1 MSEPLASLLRPH
13 SLATF
18 WGQQHLVGKD
28 APISKLIESKTLAS
42 MIFWGPPG
50 VGKTTLARI
59 FASGMEADFY
69 ELSAVTTG
77 KADLQKIAQQ
87 ANTSGRP
94 TILFIDEIHRWSKT
108 QQDVLLP
115 LVEKGDISL
124 IGATTENPSFTIIA
138 PLLSRARVFVF
149 NKLTAAEILPALK
162 LAAKELGESVKVELL
177 QKLADESHGDVRFA
191 INALELA
198 TKLKRGKSLSLVDI
212 EAACQ
217 KSLKYDRNGEEHYN
231 LISALHKSLRSSSP
245 SAAAYWCLRMLRA
258 GEDPLYIAR
267 RMLRFASEDIGNANP
282 NALLLANVVFDTC
295 QKLGTPECDTA
306 LVQLAEYMAKS
317 KKSNAAYKA
326 IGMIDND
333 IKHYGDL
340 DVPMHL
346 RNAPTKLMK
355 EVGYSQ
361 GYEYDPDLASGKSA
375 QQTLPDKL
383 KNKKYFLD

>member
-1 MSEPLASLLRPH
+1 MSEPLASLLRPQ

-28 APISKLIESKTLAS
+28 APIFKLIESKTPAS

-87 ANTSGRP
+87 GSTNGRP
-94 TILFIDEIHRWSKT
+94 KILFIDEIHRWSKT

-162 LAAKELGESVKVELL
+162 LATKELAVTVKTELL
-177 QKLADESHGDVRFA
+177 QKLADEAHGDVRFA

-198 TKLKRGKSLSLVDI
+198 TKLKRGKSISLEDI

-295 QKLGTPECDTA
+295 QKLGVPECDTA
-306 LVQLAEYMAKS
+306 LVQLAEYMANS
-317 KKSNAAYKA
+317 KKSNAAYRA
-326 IGMIDND
+326 VGMIDND
-333 IKHYGDL
+333 IKQYGDL
-340 DVPMHL
+340 EVPMHL

-355 EVGYSQ
+355 EVGYSK
-361 GYEYDPDLASGKSA
+361 GYEYDPDLASGKSG

-383 KNKKYFLD
+383 KNKKYFAN